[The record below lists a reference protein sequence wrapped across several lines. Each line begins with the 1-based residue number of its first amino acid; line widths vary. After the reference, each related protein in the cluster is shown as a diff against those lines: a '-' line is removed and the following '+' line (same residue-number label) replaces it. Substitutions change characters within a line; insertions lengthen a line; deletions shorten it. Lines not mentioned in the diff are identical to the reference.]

1 MTLTVDAFF
10 ARASVAAFADKAAQ
24 VERDTAAFVAQHAGH
39 RRRVLLITS
48 GGTAV
53 PLERNVVRYLDNFST
68 GTRGAALC
76 EAALAE
82 RDVAVVFLHRTGSKL
97 PFARVPVDPA
107 VLSERVTVVDDEHVR
122 LRDAALVS
130 ATRAFD
136 LARDRLLRVE
146 FFSVD
151 EYLVLLRSTARAVA
165 AHCGGARRSAV
176 LLAAAVSDFFVPEP
190 AEHKIQSSAHG
201 DGLRLVL
208 DPVPKMIGVLVR
220 DWFAEQLVVSFKLE
234 TDASMLVGK
243 VNRTLARDG
252 QFAVVSNLLQT
263 RYDRVT
269 VTLRDGGE
277 PIDLHRNGDAGVEVA
292 LITQVLQWLR

>member
-1 MTLTVDAFF
+1 MSVEAFF
-10 ARASVAAFADKAAQ
+10 ARASLAAWADKAAR
-24 VERDTAAFVAQHAGH
+24 VERDTAAFVARHAGAG
-39 RRRVLLITS
+39 RRVLLITS

-76 EAALAE
+76 EAALAHE
-82 RDVAVVFLHRTGSKL
+82 DACVVFLHRVDSKL
-97 PFARVPVDPA
+97 PFSRLPADPA
-107 VLSERVTVVDDEHVR
+107 ALADRVTVVDDQHVR
-122 LRDAALVS
+122 LSDAAVVA

-151 EYLVLLRSTARAVA
+151 EYLLLLRTTARAVA
-165 AHCGGARRSAV
+165 ANCGAPRRSVA

-208 DPVPKMIGVLVR
+208 EPVPKMIGVLVR

-263 RYDRVT
+263 RYDRVS

-277 PIDLHRNGDAGVEVA
+277 PTDLHRTADAGVEVP
-292 LITQVLQWLR
+292 LIAKVLEWLR